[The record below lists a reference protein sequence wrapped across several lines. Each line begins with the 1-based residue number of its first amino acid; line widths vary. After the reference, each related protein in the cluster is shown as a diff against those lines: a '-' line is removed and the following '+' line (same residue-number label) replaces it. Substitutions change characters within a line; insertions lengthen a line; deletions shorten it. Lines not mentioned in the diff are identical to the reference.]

1 MMNGKV
7 SGVRSIELGVRD
19 LQQSA
24 DFYTKVWALEE
35 VAADGDSI
43 HLRATG
49 GEHHVLTIRERPKSS
64 LAGVNFAAPGSRL
77 GRSALRQGQELR
89 RQGPGRAG
97 AAAGRGGR
105 RLRLPLRDAR
115 TAADEHLVG
124 WHAAPRRRPRSLAP
138 DQDQPRRAQ
147 QRQHRRADDVL
158 HRRARLQALRQH
170 AHDGLPALLRPTITA
185 SRLFR
190 ANGPSLNHVAYEVP
204 NIDGLM
210 RGTGRLKQNGFDIEW
225 GVGRHGP
232 GNNVFSYFIEPDGF
246 VAEYTTELD
255 QIDEATHVPQDAPYW
270 DKVMPHARRPLGHG
284 RGARRTACNSPCR
297 AGSISASSRPK
308 ACAAKILSAASSA
321 ANRRQPPDERH
332 CIRNTPLPSVWRSN
346 TR

>member
-35 VAADGDSI
+35 VGADGDGI

-49 GEHHVLTIRERPKSS
+49 GEHHVLTIRERPKPS
-64 LAGVNFAAPGSRL
+64 LLGVDFATQDRASVDQLCAKAKSYGIKVLSEPA
-77 GRSALRQGQELR
+77 AL
-89 RQGPGRAG
+89 PG
-97 AAAGRGGR
+97 AAGGGYGFR
-105 RLRLPLRDAR
+105 FQSPEGFTMSISSDGAQHPNVELDRS
-115 TAADEHLVG
+115 
-124 WHAAPRRRPRSLAP
+124 RPTKISHVVLNSG
-138 DQDQPRRAQ
+138 DTGEQMNFFI
-147 QRQHRRADDVL
+147 DVL
-158 HRRARLQALRQH
+158 GFKHSDSTRMMDFVRCCSDHHSIA
-170 AHDGLPALLRPTITA
+170 
-185 SRLFR
+185 LFR

-210 RGTGRLKQNGFDIEW
+210 RGTGRLKRNGFDTEW

-255 QIDEATHVPQDAPYW
+255 QIDEATHVSQDAAYW
-270 DKVMPHARRPLGHG
+270 EKVMPPLGDRWG
-284 RGARRTACNSPCR
+284 I
-297 AGSISASSRPK
+297 AGQPS
-308 ACAAKILSAASSA
+308 
-321 ANRRQPPDERH
+321 NRMRFAMSGGFYLGEQPPEGVRCEDIIGRKLG
-332 CIRNTPLPSVWRSN
+332 R
-346 TR
+346 